1 MQTNSLTLI
10 EWGGVKNP
18 KPMPISPQRI
28 WGQYLA
34 HPCPT
39 KVENPHRAK
48 QGGAGKVVENQSK
61 VGKNCHP

>member
-18 KPMPISPQRI
+18 KPTPTLPQCI

-34 HPCPT
+34 PSLPHKGGKPT
-39 KVENPHRAK
+39 
-48 QGGAGKVVENQSK
+48 
-61 VGKNCHP
+61 